1 MMLFPYRILYS
12 IFIINLFVSYNPTL
26 CETYKYTREYLLN
39 SKLFNLEPPQTAFSL
54 DIQPIS
60 YPDKCEL
67 KQLHS
72 VSRHGSRLPDPE
84 NIIAFDE
91 LEKIFANVS
100 VAKGWYKNPFLMR
113 KSHHLVK
120 RGELEPYFDGLQS
133 RKRYAKF
140 WNG

>member
-1 MMLFPYRILYS
+1 
-12 IFIINLFVSYNPTL
+12 
-26 CETYKYTREYLLN
+26 
-39 SKLFNLEPPQTAFSL
+39 
-54 DIQPIS
+54 

-67 KQLHS
+67 KQLHL

-140 WNG
+140 WNGVEYDPEVIKFQSTQTS